1 MNFWKQPL
9 HFSTQYTL
17 HSGASTSSSSQLRR
31 KTFATASAAMSDFGE
46 LVLVIGDFHIPQRA
60 SGIPEKFQRMFV
72 PNKMQHVLCTGN
84 LSTKEQYDEL
94 RSLAPNVHVVRG
106 SFDDNSSF
114 PDTKVIQIGQFK
126 VGLVSGHQVV
136 PWGDSQ
142 SLAMV
147 RYFPPCWN
155 FIKSFEMNRDLWCQ
169 YSFCSASLTRCIFT
183 IVMVTIDAKAI
194 GCRYFNFRS
203 YSQKWGERIWRKV
216 VHKPWQRDRC
226 T

>member
-1 MNFWKQPL
+1 
-9 HFSTQYTL
+9 
-17 HSGASTSSSSQLRR
+17 
-31 KTFATASAAMSDFGE
+31 MSDFGE

-147 RYFPPCWN
+147 RCVYLCCQFCQVT
-155 FIKSFEMNRDLWCQ
+155 RDESGFMTPLRIL
-169 YSFCSASLTRCIFT
+169 FSLTNPMYILDHYGDKRCKGNWMSIF
-183 IVMVTIDAKAI
+183 
-194 GCRYFNFRS
+194 
-203 YSQKWGERIWRKV
+203 
-216 VHKPWQRDRC
+216 
-226 T
+226 